1 MKKPIFGKDHKVIP
15 ETLTK
20 ETAPVFIL
28 FLESEIKRH
37 QEDIDQTKALIEKI
51 KKEIIN
57 D

>member
-37 QEDIDQTKALIEKI
+37 QEDIDQTTDLKKRI
-51 KKEIIN
+51 KERFDI